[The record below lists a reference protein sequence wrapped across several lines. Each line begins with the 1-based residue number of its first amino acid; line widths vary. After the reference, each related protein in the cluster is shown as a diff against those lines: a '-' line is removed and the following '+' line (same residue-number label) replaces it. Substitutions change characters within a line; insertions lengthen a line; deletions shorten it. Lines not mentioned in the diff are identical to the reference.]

1 MQWHSL
7 FDFRVKLEILVPYRI
22 FFRAFCDDPICPP
35 ENKLLLNHMCE
46 DYSFVLRTIYLIR
59 IKLTKKFS
67 KLERNIKWAE
77 NEMFDVLKK
86 QENDGFLNVKV
97 KFKRGI

>member
-1 MQWHSL
+1 M
-7 FDFRVKLEILVPYRI
+7 
-22 FFRAFCDDPICPP
+22 
-35 ENKLLLNHMCE
+35 
-46 DYSFVLRTIYLIR
+46 IR

-67 KLERNIKWAE
+67 TLERNIKWEE

-86 QENDGFLNVKV
+86 QENDGFLDVKV

>member
-1 MQWHSL
+1 
-7 FDFRVKLEILVPYRI
+7 
-22 FFRAFCDDPICPP
+22 
-35 ENKLLLNHMCE
+35 MCE

-59 IKLTKKFS
+59 IKTKKFS

-86 QENDGFLNVKV
+86 QENGGFLDVKV

>member
-1 MQWHSL
+1 
-7 FDFRVKLEILVPYRI
+7 
-22 FFRAFCDDPICPP
+22 
-35 ENKLLLNHMCE
+35 MCE

-67 KLERNIKWAE
+67 KMERNIKWAE

-86 QENDGFLNVKV
+86 QENDGFLDVKV

>member
-1 MQWHSL
+1 
-7 FDFRVKLEILVPYRI
+7 
-22 FFRAFCDDPICPP
+22 
-35 ENKLLLNHMCE
+35 MCE

-59 IKLTKKFS
+59 IKLTNKFS

>member
-1 MQWHSL
+1 MN
-7 FDFRVKLEILVPYRI
+7 FRIKLEIPEQYKN

-59 IKLTKKFS
+59 IKITKKFS
-67 KLERNIKWAE
+67 NLERNIKWAE
-77 NEMFDVLKK
+77 NEMFDVLEK
-86 QENDGFLNVKV
+86 QENNGFLDVKV